1 MVPLQR
7 CQLWQQRLLR
17 MIGVLPLHL
26 HNLRRDQLGSK
37 RHMALETLI
46 LLISIHHLAI
56 KKTGLKRNPNGV
68 PPFPV
73 VPLPYQQPPVQP
85 AFHTIIPS
93 SVPIHGYAFQPCLGP
108 YPSVETPLMKHGSD
122 TSIQPLVP
130 PVNGIHAVNFSD
142 VRPNMQEP
150 GAWHHQRPFNS
161 RDNIH
166 MQQSIGPRAFPRPP
180 YYGPMP
186 GFMGRPGL
194 PGPPT
199 MYYMPAP
206 PGTFGGPFPPRFI
219 PYTVKPGPPLL
230 PPETLALRA
239 NIVKQIEYYF
249 SDENLQN
256 DHYLLSLMDDQ
267 GWVPI
272 STIADFKRVKRMST
286 DIPFILDA
294 LQISNA
300 VEVQGDKNKQVRRF
314 CLMRQHNHLMSM
326 QAGD

>member
-1 MVPLQR
+1 M
-7 CQLWQQRLLR
+7 
-17 MIGVLPLHL
+17 
-26 HNLRRDQLGSK
+26 
-37 RHMALETLI
+37 
-46 LLISIHHLAI
+46 
-56 KKTGLKRNPNGV
+56 
-68 PPFPV
+68 
-73 VPLPYQQPPVQP
+73 PLPYQQPPVQP

-194 PGPPT
+194 PGN
-199 MYYMPAP
+199 Y
-206 PGTFGGPFPPRFI
+206 I
-219 PYTVKPGPPLL
+219 
-230 PPETLALRA
+230 
-239 NIVKQIEYYF
+239 
-249 SDENLQN
+249 
-256 DHYLLSLMDDQ
+256 
-267 GWVPI
+267 I
-272 STIADFKRVKRMST
+272 SM
-286 DIPFILDA
+286 
-294 LQISNA
+294 
-300 VEVQGDKNKQVRRF
+300 RRHL
-314 CLMRQHNHLMSM
+314 CLMTRCLHPDYSCQYFEIMLK
-326 QAGD
+326 QKKYLE